1 MTQRLAIW
9 LILAVVGCAG
19 CAPTAMPSMVRVE
32 RTTPP
37 PLPADPTDERLL
49 STVSW
54 ALTQRL
60 GLPLSLPVHVHF
72 YGSQA
77 EFERALTAE
86 ARSENA
92 LVKDQARYATGV
104 GTANGIH
111 LRGDRLAAVPLEVRV
126 ALFAHELTHVS
137 QYEMAGGRRATSE
150 QWLREGFADWVQ
162 FRTTDLLSIRP
173 YAESRRRMVEVVR
186 RAGPADRFPS
196 LGVLVSNRQWVIART
211 ELGSPAT
218 YGQAFLATDW
228 LIERH
233 GSERVVDYFRR
244 FASVDDRAR
253 NFRAAFGQPPGEF
266 AQEFR
271 SRLASLF

>member
-1 MTQRLAIW
+1 MTRRLVIW
-9 LILAVVGCAG
+9 LMLAVGAAG
-19 CAPTAMPSMVRVE
+19 CAPTTMPSMVRVE

-72 YGSQA
+72 YGSQV

-86 ARSENA
+86 ARSDNA

-111 LRGDRLAAVPLEVRV
+111 LRGDRLATVPLEVRV

-233 GSERVVDYFRR
+233 GSDRVVDYFRR

-271 SRLASLF
+271 SRLASLL